1 MEGTRQRRRLSYVS
15 GVAPRTRLYS
25 NPSSGVSASS
35 NNWPP
40 ADGEMRVLH
49 PNPWNYGFSGA
60 WIWQPDDAEFSGWG
74 NLKASVVKPAPPSQ
88 YIRLVRRWAFW
99 RGRSDRE
106 LRRPDSYVPF
116 FGNSREFHPIL
127 GQLDP
132 SYLVESIDCHF
143 GLPDA
148 FLGFIEEPI

>member
-1 MEGTRQRRRLSYVS
+1 MQSRLAF
-15 GVAPRTRLYS
+15 APLIKIKST
-25 NPSSGVSASS
+25 
-35 NNWPP
+35 
-40 ADGEMRVLH
+40 
-49 PNPWNYGFSGA
+49 
-60 WIWQPDDAEFSGWG
+60 DA
-74 NLKASVVKPAPPSQ
+74 PH
-88 YIRLVRRWAFW
+88 
-99 RGRSDRE
+99 
-106 LRRPDSYVPF
+106 SYVPF